1 MHFINMSVFVR
12 LKTEFSKRT
21 SFAIAKKI
29 NEVSERKKKILTRNV
44 QYPHTWIKPYNVSKA
59 HKSTLKQID

>member
-44 QYPHTWIKPYNVSKA
+44 QYPHT
-59 HKSTLKQID
+59 

>member
-1 MHFINMSVFVR
+1 MERALYSEISCMHFINMSVFVR

-29 NEVSERKKKILTRNV
+29 NEVSERKKILNKECA
-44 QYPHTWIKPYNVSKA
+44 I
-59 HKSTLKQID
+59 STYMNKTL

>member
-1 MHFINMSVFVR
+1 MERALYSEISCMHFINTSVFVR

-29 NEVSERKKKILTRNV
+29 NEVSERKKILNKECA
-44 QYPHTWIKPYNVSKA
+44 I
-59 HKSTLKQID
+59 STYMNKTL

>member
-1 MHFINMSVFVR
+1 MERALYSEISCMHFINMSVFVH

-29 NEVSERKKKILTRNV
+29 NEVSERKKILNKECA
-44 QYPHTWIKPYNVSKA
+44 I
-59 HKSTLKQID
+59 STYMNKTL